1 MACRV
6 WFQHMISARSDAASV
21 RLEKEK
27 VSKKRGLVW
36 TQPELGFSFKKKKR
50 KQKDEA
56 RLSCEFPSESSDLL
70 SPYF

>member
-1 MACRV
+1 
-6 WFQHMISARSDAASV
+6 MISARSDAASV

-27 VSKKRGLVW
+27 VSEKRGLVW
-36 TQPELGFSFKKKKR
+36 TQPELVFFFFF

-70 SPYF
+70 FPYF

>member
-1 MACRV
+1 
-6 WFQHMISARSDAASV
+6 MISARSDAASV

-27 VSKKRGLVW
+27 VSEKRGLVW
-36 TQPELGFSFKKKKR
+36 TQPELVFFFF

-70 SPYF
+70 FPYF